1 MTTDRNTVLVPVVL
15 AGLLLGTAAC
25 ASSGGAGAPSDG
37 GKPSFAKLKSTVQ
50 GLGADPSCPFG
61 LDLAGALKA
70 VGIERGVT
78 PADGTGGRPVRAEVV
93 PSEEARPFP
102 SGVTPTPATASVP
115 ARPETVQVWCS
126 YTAGTTPVEIGVL
139 AAPAERTAVNLA
151 LPYIQQAGG
160 LTTDQLVAASTDQP
174 APGTARTTPGR
185 GTVGIAR
192 LPVADGG
199 DLALL
204 VSQGTGTAAPD
215 PALTGEPLRA
225 LAERLAAQL
234 HV

>member
-1 MTTDRNTVLVPVVL
+1 MTTDRKTVLVPVVL
-15 AGLLLGTAAC
+15 TGLLLGTAAC
-25 ASSGGAGAPSDG
+25 ASSGGADAPAGG
-37 GKPSFAKLKSTVQ
+37 GKPSFAQVKSTVQ
-50 GLGADPSCPFG
+50 GLGPDPSCPFG

-78 PADGTGGRPVRAEVV
+78 PADGTAGRPVRAEVV
-93 PSEEARPFP
+93 PPQEARPLP

-126 YTAGTTPVEIGVL
+126 YTAGTTPVEIVLL
-139 AAPAERTAVNLA
+139 AAPAERIAVNLA

-174 APGTARTTPGR
+174 APGAATTTPGR
-185 GTVGIAR
+185 GSVGIAR
-192 LPVADGG
+192 LAVADRG

-204 VSQGTGTAAPD
+204 VSQGTGATSPD
-215 PALTGEPLRA
+215 PALTGEPLRT
-225 LAERLAAQL
+225 LAEKLAAQV